1 MTFLYFLLIVG
12 IFYVFYQFSR
22 KLKNLENEIFDL
34 KRKIENPEFSPEKTV
49 SIAHKSE
56 ENVQKSETDF
66 TSGKVAFVQD
76 KTPLQLSK
84 KESWLDG
91 ILDFTKQ
98 NILTIIGILT
108 FVIGIGYFV
117 KYAID
122 KNWIGESM
130 RFLIGILIGLGIL
143 GVGYFLKK
151 NNKIFSAILSGG
163 GLAVLYLSTTIA
175 FQEYQ
180 IFSQNTAFVAL
191 FFVTVLAVF
200 ISCFYDS
207 EVLIIFALIG
217 GFTSPLMISNGVS
230 NYLFLFSYLLILNLG
245 MLFIAYLKNW
255 KSIGWIAFIA
265 TYCYLLL
272 MMLDKFE
279 WTTLL
284 FFVLFYFIFY
294 AFALRN
300 YFKKRNLEN
309 IDILLL
315 VFVNIISIIGI
326 TFTFKKLNLEPLSL
340 FPLLFA
346 TINILLWLLDK
357 KKNRDNS
364 FHPIFVG
371 LSLSLITVAIALQF
385 KTHLITSIWAIE
397 SVLIL
402 FLWKKTRVL
411 IFEKSFNI
419 LMVLIIIAE
428 IFTWSQYADPEN
440 LKPIFNSVFL
450 TGILV
455 SLCLAVNYFI
465 LKKSSKLNGRKFF
478 DADYFKFLVVG
489 NLFLVGLLEI
499 LNQLQNEN
507 QSYVSV
513 TSILYAL
520 YFIFIL
526 LIFSRYLQKENEE
539 KILTVICIVLSLLLI
554 SLPDFIG
561 VLYRKE
567 ISYGYYLLYLLPFIF
582 AVYRFIKNRFFADK
596 SDYWFITLSIIFLI
610 SFECS
615 HLYLWKNM
623 DDLKNISNLQE
634 YFTIFFLPIIW
645 TLISVVY
652 LILGLKKELSEL
664 TKIGFFLI
672 ILMAIK
678 LYTYDVWKM
687 DHVSRIIAFIILGII
702 LLTSSL
708 TIQKLKGIFEKLK

>member
-1 MTFLYFLLIVG
+1 MTFLFFLLIVG

-34 KRKIENPEFSPEKTV
+34 KRKLEDPENSAEKTFLP
-49 SIAHKSE
+49 ATKSKE
-56 ENVQKSETDF
+56 KIQRFETDF
-66 TSGKVAFVQD
+66 ARRPQTFAQD
-76 KTPLQLSK
+76 KHENLPQSNR
-84 KESWLDG
+84 WLDG

-108 FVIGIGYFV
+108 LVIGIGYFV

-122 KNWIGESM
+122 KNWIGETM

-143 GVGYFLKK
+143 GVGFFLKK
-151 NNKIFSAILSGG
+151 NNNIFSAILSGG
-163 GLAVLYLSTTIA
+163 GLAVLYLSVTIA

-191 FFVTVLAVF
+191 FFVTVLAVI
-200 ISCFYDS
+200 ISYFYDS

-217 GFTSPLMISNGVS
+217 GFSSPLMISNGTS
-230 NYLFLFSYLLILNLG
+230 NYLFLFSYLSILSLG

-265 TYCYLLL
+265 TYSYLLL
-272 MMLDKFE
+272 GMLEKFE
-279 WTTLL
+279 STTIL

-309 IDILLL
+309 SDILLL
-315 VFVNIISIIGI
+315 VFINVITITGISYL
-326 TFTFKKLNLEPLSL
+326 FKKLNLEPLSL

-346 TINILLWLLDK
+346 AINNLIWLFDK
-357 KKNRDNS
+357 RKNRDHLY
-364 FHPIFVG
+364 HPIFIG

-385 KTHLITSIWAIE
+385 KMHLITSIWAIE

-402 FLWKKTRVL
+402 FLWKKSRAL
-411 IFEKSFNI
+411 IFEKSFNFLLI
-419 LMVLIIIAE
+419 LIIIAE
-428 IFTWSQYADPEN
+428 IFTWSQYADLEN

-455 SLCLAVNYFI
+455 SLCLGANYF
-465 LKKSSKLNGRKFF
+465 LMKKSGELTGTKFF
-478 DADYFKFLVVG
+478 EADYFKFLVIG
-489 NLFLVGLLEI
+489 NLFLVGFFEI
-499 LNQLQNEN
+499 LNQLQNQN
-507 QSYVSV
+507 HSFVTI
-513 TSILYAL
+513 TSILYSL

-526 LIFSRYLQKENEE
+526 LILNRYLLKKNEE
-539 KILTVICIVLSLLLI
+539 KVLIVICVVLSLLLI
-554 SLPDFIG
+554 SLPDFMG
-561 VLYRKE
+561 VLHRKE
-567 ISYGYYLLYLLPFIF
+567 ISYGYYLLYLVPFIF
-582 AVYRFIKNRFFADK
+582 AVYRFIKNRFFESK
-596 SDYWFITLSIIFLI
+596 SDYWFIALSVIFMI
-610 SFECS
+610 SIEFS
-615 HLYLWKNM
+615 HLYLWKNI
-623 DDLKNISNLQE
+623 DDFKNISSDQE
-634 YFTIFFLPIIW
+634 YFTIFFLPMIW

-652 LILGLKKELSEL
+652 LILGLKKELPEL

-687 DHVSRIIAFIILGII
+687 DHISRIIAFIILGII